1 MRPVAQ
7 ADRGGRAGDLL
18 HRDHVLGVAEPG
30 AAVLLL
36 DRDAVQAER
45 AQARPQIA
53 RELVA
58 PVDRLGARRDLG
70 LREAGDRVPDHVGGL
85 AEIEVERWE
94 AELRHGRSSLEQK
107 QGRQAEKREEAEHVG
122 DRGDEHA
129 GGDRRV
135 EAEPVE
141 QRAAR

>member
-18 HRDHVLGVAEPG
+18 HRDHMLGVAEAG
-30 AAVLLL
+30 AAVVLLH
-36 DRDAVQAER
+36 RDAVQAER

-58 PVDRLGARRDLG
+58 AVDLLGARRDLG
-70 LREAGDRVPDHVGGL
+70 AREAGDRVPDHLGGV

-94 AELRHGRSSLEQK
+94 AELRHGAISEQK
-107 QGRQAEKREEAEHVG
+107 
-122 DRGDEHA
+122 
-129 GGDRRV
+129 
-135 EAEPVE
+135 
-141 QRAAR
+141 